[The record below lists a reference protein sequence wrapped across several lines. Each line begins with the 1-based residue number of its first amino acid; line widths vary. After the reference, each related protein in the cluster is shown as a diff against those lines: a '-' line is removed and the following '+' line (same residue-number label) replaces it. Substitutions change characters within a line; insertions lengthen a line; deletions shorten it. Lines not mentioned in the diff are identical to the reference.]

1 MPLWVDL
8 ENVPGYLYSKKGLT
22 FLSHTAGKFVKLH
35 PTTERCVRLDVARV
49 LVEVDLGKPLPQKI
63 CFKGKD
69 GNEVTVGV
77 KFPWLPPCCNVFS
90 KWGHNEKDCHVER
103 EVVILKKP
111 QVEEQQIIVTEGKK
125 EVVSGSG
132 KKVVTELLNELEN
145 FSVKATLEGDVSNTG
160 KALRLF
166 LNNLSSGTE
175 YEKWVTLGDQG
186 HRQTSPPREKQAPEE
201 EVPKLRNEVD
211 EAGLD
216 EATNGD
222 DRVGRKKAGQGAGYR
237 EKGRGRA
244 VFANSRGLVN
254 AVANSRRC
262 LVETRVQEES
272 FQKVFSDTFP
282 GWHYLHN
289 YSHHRLGRILV
300 CWSDDVEIVPVM
312 VSAQMITVWV
322 RFKDTTEV
330 FLASFIYGSNFPVE
344 RLELWREMDLI
355 CRSVVGGTNPWI
367 LQGDFNVT
375 RSAMEHS
382 RFHDSVG
389 ENLAIREFQDI
400 IRSCDLDDISYMGP
414 EFTWINN
421 RDASPTSKKLDRVM
435 GNSSWI
441 TTFGQSH
448 TVFEAGGVSDHSRIG
463 EPSLEFQCPA
473 LSLSNNS
480 EEVAGKIKEPKVRAD
495 KAK

>member
-1 MPLWVDL
+1 MTSIFAW
-8 ENVPGYLYSKKGLT
+8 NM
-22 FLSHTAGKFVKLH
+22 
-35 PTTERCVRLDVARV
+35 R
-49 LVEVDLGKPLPQKI
+49 
-63 CFKGKD
+63 
-69 GNEVTVGV
+69 
-77 KFPWLPPCCNVFS
+77 
-90 KWGHNEKDCHVER
+90 
-103 EVVILKKP
+103 
-111 QVEEQQIIVTEGKK
+111 
-125 EVVSGSG
+125 GS
-132 KKVVTELLNELEN
+132 N
-145 FSVKATLEGDVSNTG
+145 
-160 KALRLF
+160 
-166 LNNLSSGTE
+166 
-175 YEKWVTLGDQG
+175 Q
-186 HRQTSPPREKQAPEE
+186 PRKH
-201 EVPKLRNEVD
+201 
-211 EAGLD
+211 
-216 EATNGD
+216 
-222 DRVGRKKAGQGAGYR
+222 
-237 EKGRGRA
+237 
-244 VFANSRGLVN
+244 N
-254 AVANSRRC
+254 AVRFWVKEAKLCLGC

-344 RLELWREMDLI
+344 RLDLWREMDLI

-441 TTFGQSH
+441 TTFGQSY
-448 TVFEAGGVSDHSRIG
+448 TVFEAGGVSDHSRMLTTLRDNIPG
-463 EPSLEFQCPA
+463 NRKPFNFFTHVVNHPQFLEVVNQVWNSNAPLFHSQTTLKKLQEKLKSLKSELRRLNRESFGDLPA
-473 LSLSNNS
+473 RVKAAYEELCEKLNNALQNPHTSTFEEASDASENWHHLSGI
-480 EEVAGKIKEPKVRAD
+480 EEQLFYQKSRVKWLGLGDMNQIFT
-495 KAK
+495 

>member
-1 MPLWVDL
+1 MVDVDPLWKCFVVGYFMNDAPHIGSIHSTVNRIWASPGKVSKIDVQFIGRRTVLFRVEDAHVRSSKAPPDLSAMPLWVDL

-175 YEKWVTLGDQG
+175 YEKWVTLGDQD

-201 EVPKLRNEVD
+201 EGEIEEDEELVGEEVPKLRNEVD
-211 EAGLD
+211 KAGLD

-254 AVANSRRC
+254 AVANSR
-262 LVETRVQEES
+262 
-272 FQKVFSDTFP
+272 
-282 GWHYLHN
+282 
-289 YSHHRLGRILV
+289 
-300 CWSDDVEIVPVM
+300 
-312 VSAQMITVWV
+312 
-322 RFKDTTEV
+322 
-330 FLASFIYGSNFPVE
+330 
-344 RLELWREMDLI
+344 
-355 CRSVVGGTNPWI
+355 
-367 LQGDFNVT
+367 
-375 RSAMEHS
+375 
-382 RFHDSVG
+382 
-389 ENLAIREFQDI
+389 
-400 IRSCDLDDISYMGP
+400 
-414 EFTWINN
+414 
-421 RDASPTSKKLDRVM
+421 SKKV
-435 GNSSWI
+435 SS
-441 TTFGQSH
+441 
-448 TVFEAGGVSDHSRIG
+448 RR
-463 EPSLEFQCPA
+463 
-473 LSLSNNS
+473 N
-480 EEVAGKIKEPKVRAD
+480 K
-495 KAK
+495 